1 MDILKKLS
9 FENLKLNKKRTIS
22 TIIGIILS
30 CALICAT
37 ATLVTSFR
45 ETLIQYEANSRGYYH
60 LEISGA
66 EDSDIK
72 DFKNNRDIKDVLNIY
87 ENGYGK
93 FEQGENEYF
102 PYLKINSM
110 SKTMF
115 KYLKFKIS
123 EGRFPENENEL
134 IISKNAISYGDED
147 LKVGDK
153 ITIDVGKRMSEDGEI
168 LWSSNPHQ
176 ENETLIDTVKREFTI
191 VGTINRPDL
200 YFENY
205 DDPGFTAITTNSD
218 FGRNRTYIVLKNPRD
233 YKNSI
238 AKILGAPNFDKIDTD
253 PNLELRFNDY
263 KINDGLL
270 RWEALAFG
278 DETTRLLMF
287 SAIIVISIIM
297 VTSVFCIKNSISI
310 SVTEKIKMYGMLS
323 SVGATGKQIKKNV
336 IFEAL
341 ILGLVGIPLGIIGGI
356 FGVFVLI
363 KVVNLIGGDLFL
375 ANVSGIT
382 VKVSIYPI
390 IIAVVLSFV
399 TLYLSAIFPAR
410 RASKTSPLDLIRSPE
425 KVKFKARKLKV
436 PIIISKIF
444 KVGGELAYKNLKRS
458 KKKYRTTVIS
468 ITVSIMIFIIMN
480 SFIGNVF
487 DLSGEYYNDYEYN
500 VDFWSAEDLSNS
512 EIEKIKKMENTNSY
526 IELYNRVGTFA
537 CVYNLDQIDEY
548 YEKHY
553 LSRGEFL
560 DYDEAS
566 GTITASSNEV
576 NPDERL
582 KTDLFIIGYNSK
594 DFNRFLEKIKV
605 NPKTMKRKAI
615 LYDNYNEYQ
624 DNKITKRR
632 IYSVSKGDTLET
644 VFTNNGTEDEKIEKY
659 EIGAITDVRPF
670 GEEQN
675 YSDGGYL
682 VLNIDDFPEY
692 EFKIDNLLVQA
703 DDPEAFDDEFEKLNI
718 DLGLYGYRN
727 IGTMV
732 KEQETIIFI
741 MKIFLYGFIA
751 VITLIGVTNIFNTIT
766 SNMELR
772 QKEFASLKSIG
783 MTKREFNRMIN
794 LETIFYSVKSLFYGI
809 ILGLAGTFLLYKA
822 FSIKLDTGKV
832 YIPYSAIIISIIAVF
847 VLIFVIMRYS
857 IRKINKQNIIETIRK
872 ENI

>member
-9 FENLKLNKKRTIS
+9 FKNLKLNKKRTIS

-45 ETLIQYEANSRGYYH
+45 ETLIQYEINSRGYYH

-66 EDSDIK
+66 EDSDVES
-72 DFKNNRDIKDVLNIY
+72 FKNNRNVKDVLNIY

-93 FEQGENEYF
+93 FEQGQNEYF
-102 PYLKINSM
+102 PYLKISSM
-110 SKTMF
+110 SKAMF

-134 IISKNAISYGDED
+134 IISKNAIEYGDED

-153 ITIDVGKRMSEDGEI
+153 ITLDVGNRVGEGGEI
-168 LWSSNPHQ
+168 LWSSNPYQ
-176 ENETLIDTVKREFTI
+176 EDEKLVDVEKREFTI
-191 VGTINRPDL
+191 VGTIDRPDL

-218 FGRNRTYIVLKNPRD
+218 FGRNRTYIVLKNPMN
-233 YKNSI
+233 YKDSI
-238 AKILGAPNFDKIDTD
+238 AKILGISDFDKIDTD
-253 PNLELRFNDY
+253 SNLESRFEDFS
-263 KINDGLL
+263 INEGLL
-270 RWEALAFG
+270 RWEALVFG
-278 DETTRLLMF
+278 NETTRLLIF
-287 SAIIVISIIM
+287 SAMIVISIIM
-297 VTSVFCIKNSISI
+297 ITSVFCIKNSISI
-310 SVTEKIKMYGMLS
+310 SVTEKMRMYGMLS
-323 SVGATGKQIKKNV
+323 SVGATSKQIKKNV

-341 ILGLVGIPLGIIGGI
+341 VLGLVGIPLGILFGI
-356 FGVFVLI
+356 LGVFVLI
-363 KVVNLIGGDLFL
+363 KIVNLIGGDLFL
-375 ANVSGIT
+375 TNVSGIT

-390 IIAVVLSFV
+390 IIAIVLSFI

-425 KVKFKARKLKV
+425 KIKLKARKLKT
-436 PIIISKIF
+436 PKIISKIF

-480 SFIGNVF
+480 SFIGNAF
-487 DLSGEYYNDYEYN
+487 DFTSEYYKDYEYN
-500 VDFWSAEDLSNS
+500 VDFWSAEDLSKND
-512 EIEKIKKMENTNSY
+512 IEKIKKMENTNSY
-526 IELYNRVGTFA
+526 IELYRRIGNFVS
-537 CVYNLDQIDEY
+537 VYDLSKIDEY

-553 LSRGEFL
+553 LSRGEFS

-566 GTITASSNEV
+566 GTITANSYEV
-576 NPDERL
+576 NLDERL
-582 KTDLFIIGYNSK
+582 KSDLFIIGYNTK
-594 DFNRFLEKIKV
+594 DFNRFLKKIKV

-624 DNKITKRR
+624 NDKITKRR

-644 VFTNNGTEDEKIEKY
+644 IFTNNGTEEEKTEKY
-659 EIGAITDVRPF
+659 EIGAVTDIRPF
-670 GEEQN
+670 GTEQT
-675 YSDGGYL
+675 YSNGGFL
-682 VLNIDDFPEY
+682 VLNMDDFPEY
-692 EFKIDNLLVQA
+692 EFKINRLLVQA

-727 IGTMV
+727 FGAMINEEKTMIL
-732 KEQETIIFI
+732 II
-741 MKIFLYGFIA
+741 KIFLYGFIA

-772 QKEFASLKSIG
+772 QTEFASLKSIG

-809 ILGLAGTFLLYKA
+809 LLGLVGTFLLYKA
-822 FSIKLDTGKV
+822 FSVKLDSGKI

-847 VLIFVIMRYS
+847 LLIFVIMRYS